1 MSEEKTAIQKLYEDP
16 KSKNFVNHLIGA
28 YLPINKPTKVW
39 EFEDKKPH
47 KCNVC
52 GHDLIDLGTVLGRM
66 QYSWY
71 RIIDLTFIVLA
82 MYHGLNGIWNIFRD
96 YKMKPWL
103 KYSVISALVIF
114 GIAFTAWGFNIIFS
128 IPYIN

>member
-1 MSEEKTAIQKLYEDP
+1 MYKYRASKDSGS
-16 KSKNFVNHLIGA
+16 KSWVMQRITGLALVVFMIGH
-28 YLPINKPTKVW
+28 YILMHYHP
-39 EFEDKKPH
+39 DS
-47 KCNVC
+47 
-52 GHDLIDLGTVLGRM
+52 GHTYQAVLGRM

-96 YKMKPWL
+96 YKMQPWL